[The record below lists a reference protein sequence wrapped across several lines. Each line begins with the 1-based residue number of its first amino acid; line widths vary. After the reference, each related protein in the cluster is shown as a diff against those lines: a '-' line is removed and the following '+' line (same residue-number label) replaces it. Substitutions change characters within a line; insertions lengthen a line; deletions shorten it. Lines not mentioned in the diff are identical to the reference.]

1 MAFLSRSL
9 MIDLLLTALAPAIW
23 GTTYIVT
30 SQFLPPDRPFIAALL
45 RVLPAGIALLIWS
58 RRFPQRGEWAKLI
71 VTGILNIGAF
81 QALLFIAAYRL
92 PGGLAAVIGAI
103 QPLLVMLLAW
113 CVDRQRSPWLAVFSA
128 IAGILGMA
136 MLLLSPHT
144 VLDPLGI
151 GAAFLGAIS
160 MALGTWLS
168 RRWALSLPIVAL
180 TGWQLAIG
188 GVVLAP
194 VALIVDPPLHQV
206 TALQVAG
213 YLWLCVAGAML
224 AYGLWPVVPGDW
236 SPLAGGGVGDESA
249 EPGDRRG
256 AGMDFP
262 WTKDPG
268 DGAGGVDR
276 GAGERAVYPARAGA
290 PGGGSKNEKSPIT
303 GLDIAA
309 CGVGGGSQ
317 TSHPQAA
324 CPAAP
329 SATIRLFR
337 QLGGHMDLVAGVR
350 FGDVV
355 GSALFFR
362 NGRDFR
368 FCAVQGICCHAHRMR
383 EASKRNQGEH
393 TGNGE

>member
-1 MAFLSRSL
+1 MAFLSRNL
-9 MIDLLLTALAPAIW
+9 ILDLLLTALAPAIW

-113 CVDRQRSPWLAVFSA
+113 CVDRQRSPWLAVLSA

-180 TGWQLAIG
+180 TGWQLTIG

-206 TALQVAG
+206 TVLQAAG
-213 YLWLCVAGAML
+213 YLWLCLAGAML
-224 AYGLWPVVPGDW
+224 AYGLWFRGIGRLSPVAVSAMSLL
-236 SPLAGGGVGDESA
+236 SPV
-249 EPGDRRG
+249 
-256 AGMDFP
+256 
-262 WTKDPG
+262 T
-268 DGAGGVDR
+268 
-276 GAGERAVYPARAGA
+276 AV
-290 PGGGSKNEKSPIT
+290 
-303 GLDIAA
+303 
-309 CGVGGGSQ
+309 V
-317 TSHPQAA
+317 
-324 CPAAP
+324 
-329 SATIRLFR
+329 
-337 QLGGHMDLVAGVR
+337 LGWIFLG
-350 FGDVV
+350 
-355 GSALFFR
+355 
-362 NGRDFR
+362 
-368 FCAVQGICCHAHRMR
+368 
-383 EASKRNQGEH
+383 
-393 TGNGE
+393 

>member
-1 MAFLSRSL
+1 MAFLSRNL
-9 MIDLLLTALAPAIW
+9 ILDLLLTALAPAIW

-144 VLDPLGI
+144 VLDPLGHRR
-151 GAAFLGAIS
+151 GVSRGRS
-160 MALGTWLS
+160 VWALGTWLS

-180 TGWQLAIG
+180 TGWQLTIG

-206 TALQVAG
+206 TVLQAAG
-213 YLWLCVAGAML
+213 YLWLCLAGAML
-224 AYGLWPVVPGDW
+224 AYGLWFRGIGRLSPVAVSAMSLL
-236 SPLAGGGVGDESA
+236 SPVTAVVLGWIFLGQKIQGMALMGLIVVLASVMSIQRALRVRRREQKRKKPRNGARHCCVRGGRREPDQPPAGGLS
-249 EPGDRRG
+249 
-256 AGMDFP
+256 
-262 WTKDPG
+262 
-268 DGAGGVDR
+268 
-276 GAGERAVYPARAGA
+276 
-290 PGGGSKNEKSPIT
+290 GSSLCNHSLI
-303 GLDIAA
+303 
-309 CGVGGGSQ
+309 
-317 TSHPQAA
+317 
-324 CPAAP
+324 
-329 SATIRLFR
+329 
-337 QLGGHMDLVAGVR
+337 
-350 FGDVV
+350 
-355 GSALFFR
+355 
-362 NGRDFR
+362 
-368 FCAVQGICCHAHRMR
+368 
-383 EASKRNQGEH
+383 
-393 TGNGE
+393 

>member
-1 MAFLSRSL
+1 MAFLSRNL
-9 MIDLLLTALAPAIW
+9 ILDLLLTALAPAIW

-180 TGWQLAIG
+180 SGWQLTIG

-206 TALQVAG
+206 TVLQAAG
-213 YLWLCVAGAML
+213 YLWLCLAGAML
-224 AYGLWPVVPGDW
+224 AYGLWFRGIGRLSPVAVSAMSLL
-236 SPLAGGGVGDESA
+236 SPVTAVVLGWIFLGQKIQGMALMGLIVVLASVMSIQ
-249 EPGDRRG
+249 
-256 AGMDFP
+256 
-262 WTKDPG
+262 
-268 DGAGGVDR
+268 
-276 GAGERAVYPARAGA
+276 RALARQAAGA
-290 PGGGSKNEKSPIT
+290 R
-303 GLDIAA
+303 
-309 CGVGGGSQ
+309 
-317 TSHPQAA
+317 
-324 CPAAP
+324 PATRRRP
-329 SATIRLFR
+329 VR
-337 QLGGHMDLVAGVR
+337 QLPLQPFAYLDS
-350 FGDVV
+350 
-355 GSALFFR
+355 SAVIWTWLP
-362 NGRDFR
+362 
-368 FCAVQGICCHAHRMR
+368 VY
-383 EASKRNQGEH
+383 ASVM
-393 TGNGE
+393 

>member
-1 MAFLSRSL
+1 MAFLSRNL
-9 MIDLLLTALAPAIW
+9 ILDLLLTALAPAIW

-81 QALLFIAAYRL
+81 QA
-92 PGGLAAVIGAI
+92 
-103 QPLLVMLLAW
+103 LLVMLLAW

-180 TGWQLAIG
+180 TGWQLTIG

-206 TALQVAG
+206 TVLQAAG
-213 YLWLCVAGAML
+213 YLWLCLAGAML
-224 AYGLWPVVPGDW
+224 AYGLWFRGIGRLSPVAVSAMSLL
-236 SPLAGGGVGDESA
+236 SPVTAVVLGWIFLGQKIQGMALMGLIVVLASVLSIQ
-249 EPGDRRG
+249 
-256 AGMDFP
+256 
-262 WTKDPG
+262 
-268 DGAGGVDR
+268 
-276 GAGERAVYPARAGA
+276 RALARQAAGA
-290 PGGGSKNEKSPIT
+290 KTKK
-303 GLDIAA
+303 
-309 CGVGGGSQ
+309 
-317 TSHPQAA
+317 
-324 CPAAP
+324 AP
-329 SATIRLFR
+329 
-337 QLGGHMDLVAGVR
+337 
-350 FGDVV
+350 
-355 GSALFFR
+355 
-362 NGRDFR
+362 
-368 FCAVQGICCHAHRMR
+368 
-383 EASKRNQGEH
+383 
-393 TGNGE
+393 